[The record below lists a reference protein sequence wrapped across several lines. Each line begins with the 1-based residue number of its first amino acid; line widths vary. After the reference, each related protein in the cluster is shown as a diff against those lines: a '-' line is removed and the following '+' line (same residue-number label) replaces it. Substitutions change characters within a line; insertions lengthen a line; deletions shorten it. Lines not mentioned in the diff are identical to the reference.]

1 MTGWEDPNTG
11 LIRPDGP
18 DYVSDIPAI
27 ERDFLRRLAPM
38 LRVTVASITDRN
50 ALYPRPG
57 LNERPIVSIP
67 SLDEEHRWDG
77 KQWLIFDTRPKWYTP
92 VWYSSEDLKTVEIK
106 GGTIKGWFQRQ
117 GHTMK
122 WKIEVTRGT
131 DTNFGDGYYSFFLPK
146 PVRSILET
154 GKGFAR
160 SGGVENAGTVAF
172 RDTSRPILVV
182 GSSRVGS
189 GTYTWA
195 AGDTIVL
202 AGENMLGGVL

>member
-1 MTGWEDPNTG
+1 MPGWEDPNTG

-38 LRVTVASITDRN
+38 LRITVASVTDRN

-92 VWYSSEDLKTVEIK
+92 LWYAGADLTALEIK
-106 GGTIKGWFQRQ
+106 DGTIKGWYQRQ

-122 WKIEVTRGT
+122 WKIELVRGA
-131 DTNFGDGYYSFFLPK
+131 NSHFGDSYYSFYLPK
-146 PVRSILET
+146 PVRNLLEVGT
-154 GKGFAR
+154 GVVR
-160 SGGVENAGTVAF
+160 SGGVEYAGAVTF
-172 RDTSRPILVV
+172 RDNSRPILVI
-182 GSSRVGS
+182 GGSRVGYQ
-189 GTYTWA
+189 TYTWA
-195 AGDTIVL
+195 AGDAIIL
-202 AGENMLGGVL
+202 AGENMLGGLL